1 MKIYE
6 ILLGIIMLGVTQLSQ
21 IPADIEVNDVV
32 VESDYSDI
40 ETGNIVTESDYS
52 DTEVSDAAIEPDYSE
67 TEIDDIAVESGDTDM
82 SISNAATEEDYSDR
96 VSIERR
102 DESVYDEEGRLIAQI
117 YYDKPVIRGDSE
129 AIKKINTYFE
139 KEAEAFYDRGT
150 GISWLSQINFYE
162 EFKNG
167 MELMKER
174 WGNEMLSQHPTH
186 YTMDTRVCYMDE
198 DMISI
203 VQVWNYNLEHNNWH
217 CYGST
222 FDLRTGELIPITKL
236 ISIKPEEMKAIFLIT
251 GNIIDIGVYEVLK
264 DDNYVI
270 DDCGHRIDMK
280 YEYFYDGE
288 SYYLINEFALEF
300 RTSSVLKWN
309 GKWGENLEV
318 TELYYYTDRTTGQI
332 ACREPGMS

>member
-1 MKIYE
+1 MKYKNVGLIHAIAICIVAFNVMACSNGDNKVLQADAKESIQSSIAKVSHIAEGIEKTYE
-6 ILLGIIMLGVTQLSQ
+6 QSIQRKCM
-21 IPADIEVNDVV
+21 DNNRD
-32 VESDYSDI
+32 DYSDQVLI
-40 ETGNIVTESDYS
+40 EKVDQ
-52 DTEVSDAAIEPDYSE
+52 
-67 TEIDDIAVESGDTDM
+67 
-82 SISNAATEEDYSDR
+82 
-96 VSIERR
+96 
-102 DESVYDEEGRLIAQI
+102 SVYDEQGRLIAQI
-117 YYDKPVIRGDSE
+117 YYDKPIIQGDSE
-129 AIKKINTYFE
+129 AVKKINAYFDN
-139 KEAEAFYDRGT
+139 EANAFYNQGT
-150 GISWLSQINFYE
+150 SVTWFSADAFQQ
-162 EFKNG
+162 FKDG
-167 MELMKER
+167 LELMKER
-174 WGNEMLSQHPTH
+174 WGNEILAEYPPR
-186 YTMDTRVCYMDE
+186 YAMDTSVCYMDE
-198 DMISI
+198 NIISI
-203 VQVWNYNLEHNNWH
+203 VQVRNYMLEHNSWH

-270 DDCGHRIDMK
+270 DFGGHRIDMK

>member
-1 MKIYE
+1 MKYKNVGLIHAIAICIVAFNVMACSNGDNKVLQADAKESIQSSIAKVSHIAEGIEKTYE
-6 ILLGIIMLGVTQLSQ
+6 QSIQRKCM
-21 IPADIEVNDVV
+21 DNNRD
-32 VESDYSDI
+32 DYSDQVLI
-40 ETGNIVTESDYS
+40 EKVDQ
-52 DTEVSDAAIEPDYSE
+52 
-67 TEIDDIAVESGDTDM
+67 
-82 SISNAATEEDYSDR
+82 
-96 VSIERR
+96 
-102 DESVYDEEGRLIAQI
+102 SVYDEQGRLIAQI
-117 YYDKPVIRGDSE
+117 YYDKPVIQGDSE
-129 AIKKINTYFE
+129 AIKKINAYFDN
-139 KEAEAFYDRGT
+139 EANAFYNQGT
-150 GISWLSQINFYE
+150 SVTWFSADAFQQ
-162 EFKNG
+162 FKDG
-167 MELMKER
+167 LELMKER
-174 WGNEMLSQHPTH
+174 WGNEMMAEYPTR
-186 YTMDTRVCYMDE
+186 YAMDTSVCYMDE
-198 DMISI
+198 NIISI
-203 VQVWNYNLEHNNWH
+203 VQVRNYMLEHNSWH

>member
-6 ILLGIIMLGVTQLSQ
+6 ILLGIIMLGLTQLSQ
-21 IPADIEVNDVV
+21 IPADIEINDVV
-32 VESDYSDI
+32 VESDCSDT
-40 ETGNIVTESDYS
+40 EVGDTATESDYS
-52 DTEVSDAAIEPDYSE
+52 DTEIGDIVAEPD
-67 TEIDDIAVESGDTDM
+67 DTDM
-82 SISNAATEEDYSDR
+82 SVSNAATEEDYSDR

-129 AIKKINTYFE
+129 AIKKINAYFDN
-139 KEAEAFYDRGT
+139 EANAFYNQGT
-150 GISWLSQINFYE
+150 SVTWFSADAFQQ
-162 EFKNG
+162 FKDG
-167 MELMKER
+167 LELMKER
-174 WGNEMLSQHPTH
+174 WGNEIMAEYPTR
-186 YTMDTRVCYMDE
+186 YAMDTSVCYMDE
-198 DMISI
+198 NIISI
-203 VQVWNYNLEHNNWH
+203 VQVRNYMLEHNSWH

-236 ISIKPEEMKAIFLIT
+236 ISIKPEEMKTIFLIT

-300 RTSSVLKWN
+300 RTSLVIKWN

-318 TELYYYTDRTTGQI
+318 TEFYYYTDRITGQI

>member
-1 MKIYE
+1 MKYKNVGLIHAIAICIVAFNVMACSNGDNKVLQADAKESIQSSIAKVSHIAEGIEKTYE
-6 ILLGIIMLGVTQLSQ
+6 QSIQRKCM
-21 IPADIEVNDVV
+21 DNNRD
-32 VESDYSDI
+32 DYSDQVLI
-40 ETGNIVTESDYS
+40 EKVDQ
-52 DTEVSDAAIEPDYSE
+52 
-67 TEIDDIAVESGDTDM
+67 
-82 SISNAATEEDYSDR
+82 
-96 VSIERR
+96 
-102 DESVYDEEGRLIAQI
+102 SVYDEQGRLIAQI
-117 YYDKPVIRGDSE
+117 YYDKPIIQGDSE
-129 AIKKINTYFE
+129 AVKKINAYFDN
-139 KEAEAFYDRGT
+139 EANAFYDQGT
-150 GISWLSQINFYE
+150 SVTWFSKDAFHQ
-162 EFKNG
+162 FKDG
-167 MELMKER
+167 LELMKER
-174 WGNEMLSQHPTH
+174 WGNEILAEYPPR
-186 YTMDTRVCYMDE
+186 YAMDTSVCYMDE
-198 DMISI
+198 NIISI
-203 VQVWNYNLEHNNWH
+203 VQVRNYMLEHNSWH

>member
-1 MKIYE
+1 MKYKNVGLIHAIAICIVAFNVMACSNGDNKVLQADAKESIQSSIAKVSHIAEGIEKTYE
-6 ILLGIIMLGVTQLSQ
+6 QSIQRKCM
-21 IPADIEVNDVV
+21 DNNRD
-32 VESDYSDI
+32 DYSDQVLI
-40 ETGNIVTESDYS
+40 EKVDQ
-52 DTEVSDAAIEPDYSE
+52 
-67 TEIDDIAVESGDTDM
+67 
-82 SISNAATEEDYSDR
+82 
-96 VSIERR
+96 
-102 DESVYDEEGRLIAQI
+102 SVYDEQGQLIAQI
-117 YYDKPVIRGDSE
+117 YYDKPVIQGDSE
-129 AIKKINTYFE
+129 AVKKINAYFDN
-139 KEAEAFYDRGT
+139 EANAFYNQGT
-150 GISWLSQINFYE
+150 SVTWFSADAFQQ
-162 EFKNG
+162 FKDG
-167 MELMKER
+167 LELMKER
-174 WGNEMLSQHPTH
+174 WGNEMMAEYPTR
-186 YTMDTRVCYMDE
+186 YAMDTSVCYMDE
-198 DMISI
+198 NIISI
-203 VQVWNYNLEHNNWH
+203 VQVRNYMLEHNSWY

-236 ISIKPEEMKAIFLIT
+236 INIKPEEMKAIFLIA

-270 DDCGHRIDMK
+270 DFGGHRIDMK

>member
-1 MKIYE
+1 MKYKNVGLIHAIAICIVAFNVMACSNGDNKVLQADGKESIQSSIAKVSHIAEGIEKTYE
-6 ILLGIIMLGVTQLSQ
+6 QSIQRKCM
-21 IPADIEVNDVV
+21 DNNRD
-32 VESDYSDI
+32 DYSDQVLI
-40 ETGNIVTESDYS
+40 EKVDQ
-52 DTEVSDAAIEPDYSE
+52 
-67 TEIDDIAVESGDTDM
+67 
-82 SISNAATEEDYSDR
+82 
-96 VSIERR
+96 
-102 DESVYDEEGRLIAQI
+102 SVYDEQGRLIAQI
-117 YYDKPVIRGDSE
+117 YYDKPVIQGDSE
-129 AIKKINTYFE
+129 AIKKINAYFDN
-139 KEAEAFYDRGT
+139 EANAFYNQGT
-150 GISWLSQINFYE
+150 SVTWFSADAFQQ
-162 EFKNG
+162 FKDG
-167 MELMKER
+167 LELMKER
-174 WGNEMLSQHPTH
+174 WGNEMMAEYPTR
-186 YTMDTRVCYMDE
+186 YAMDTSVCYMDE
-198 DMISI
+198 NIISI
-203 VQVWNYNLEHNNWH
+203 VQVRNYMLEHNSWH

-270 DDCGHRIDMK
+270 DFGGHRIDMK

>member
-1 MKIYE
+1 MKYKNVGLIHAIAICIVVFNVMACSNGDNKVLQADAKESIQSSIAKVSHIAEGIEKTYE
-6 ILLGIIMLGVTQLSQ
+6 QSIQRKCM
-21 IPADIEVNDVV
+21 DNNRD
-32 VESDYSDI
+32 DYSDQVLI
-40 ETGNIVTESDYS
+40 EKVDQ
-52 DTEVSDAAIEPDYSE
+52 
-67 TEIDDIAVESGDTDM
+67 
-82 SISNAATEEDYSDR
+82 
-96 VSIERR
+96 
-102 DESVYDEEGRLIAQI
+102 SVYDEQGRLIAQI
-117 YYDKPVIRGDSE
+117 YYDKPVIQGDSE
-129 AIKKINTYFE
+129 AIKKINAYFDN
-139 KEAEAFYDRGT
+139 EANAFYDQGT
-150 GISWLSQINFYE
+150 SVTWFSADAFQQ
-162 EFKNG
+162 FKDG
-167 MELMKER
+167 LELMKER
-174 WGNEMLSQHPTH
+174 WGNEMMAEYPTR
-186 YTMDTRVCYMDE
+186 YAMDTSVCYMDE
-198 DMISI
+198 NIISI
-203 VQVWNYNLEHNNWH
+203 VQVRNYMLEHNSWH

-270 DDCGHRIDMK
+270 DFGGHRIDMK

>member
-1 MKIYE
+1 MKYKNVGLIHAIAICIVAFNVMACSNGDNKVLQADAKESIQSSIAKVSHIAEGIEKTYE
-6 ILLGIIMLGVTQLSQ
+6 QSIQRKCM
-21 IPADIEVNDVV
+21 DNNRD
-32 VESDYSDI
+32 DYSDQVLI
-40 ETGNIVTESDYS
+40 EKVDQ
-52 DTEVSDAAIEPDYSE
+52 
-67 TEIDDIAVESGDTDM
+67 
-82 SISNAATEEDYSDR
+82 
-96 VSIERR
+96 
-102 DESVYDEEGRLIAQI
+102 SVYDEQGRLIAQI
-117 YYDKPVIRGDSE
+117 YYDKPVIQGDSE
-129 AIKKINTYFE
+129 GVKKINAYFDN
-139 KEAEAFYDRGT
+139 EANAFYNQGT
-150 GISWLSQINFYE
+150 SVTWFSADAFQQ
-162 EFKNG
+162 FKDG
-167 MELMKER
+167 LELMKER
-174 WGNEMLSQHPTH
+174 WGNEMMAEYPTR
-186 YTMDTRVCYMDE
+186 YAMDTSVCYMDE
-198 DMISI
+198 NIISI
-203 VQVWNYNLEHNNWH
+203 VQVRNYMLEHNSWH

-300 RTSSVLKWN
+300 RTSLVIKWN

-318 TELYYYTDRTTGQI
+318 TEFYYYTDRTTGQI

>member
-1 MKIYE
+1 MKYKNVGLIHAIAICIVAFNVMACSNGDNKVLQADAKESIQSSIAKVSHIAEGIEKTYE
-6 ILLGIIMLGVTQLSQ
+6 QSIQRKCM
-21 IPADIEVNDVV
+21 DNNRD
-32 VESDYSDI
+32 DYSDQVLI
-40 ETGNIVTESDYS
+40 EKVDQ
-52 DTEVSDAAIEPDYSE
+52 
-67 TEIDDIAVESGDTDM
+67 
-82 SISNAATEEDYSDR
+82 
-96 VSIERR
+96 
-102 DESVYDEEGRLIAQI
+102 SVYDEQGRLIAQI
-117 YYDKPVIRGDSE
+117 YYDKPVIQGDSE
-129 AIKKINTYFE
+129 GVKKINAYFDN
-139 KEAEAFYDRGT
+139 EANAFYNQGT
-150 GISWLSQINFYE
+150 SVTWFSADAFQQ
-162 EFKNG
+162 FKDG
-167 MELMKER
+167 LELMKER
-174 WGNEMLSQHPTH
+174 WGNEMMAEYPTR
-186 YTMDTRVCYMDE
+186 YAMDTSVCYMDE
-198 DMISI
+198 NIISI
-203 VQVWNYNLEHNNWH
+203 VQVRNYMLEHNSWY

-270 DDCGHRIDMK
+270 DFGGHRIDMK

>member
-1 MKIYE
+1 MKYKNVGLIHAIAICIVAFNVMACSNGDNKVLQADGKESIQSSIAKVSHIAEGIEKTYE
-6 ILLGIIMLGVTQLSQ
+6 QSIQRKCM
-21 IPADIEVNDVV
+21 DNNRD
-32 VESDYSDI
+32 DYSDQVLI
-40 ETGNIVTESDYS
+40 EKVDQ
-52 DTEVSDAAIEPDYSE
+52 
-67 TEIDDIAVESGDTDM
+67 
-82 SISNAATEEDYSDR
+82 
-96 VSIERR
+96 
-102 DESVYDEEGRLIAQI
+102 SVYDEQGRLIAQI
-117 YYDKPVIRGDSE
+117 YYDKPVIQGDSE
-129 AIKKINTYFE
+129 AVKKINAYFDN
-139 KEAEAFYDRGT
+139 EANAFYNQGT
-150 GISWLSQINFYE
+150 SVTWFSADAFQQ
-162 EFKNG
+162 FKDG
-167 MELMKER
+167 LELMKER
-174 WGNEMLSQHPTH
+174 WGNEMMAEYPTR
-186 YTMDTRVCYMDE
+186 YAMDTSVCYMDE
-198 DMISI
+198 NIISI
-203 VQVWNYNLEHNNWH
+203 VQVRNYMLEHNSWH

-270 DDCGHRIDMK
+270 DFGGHRIDMK

>member
-1 MKIYE
+1 MKYKNVGLIHAIAICIVAFNVMACSNGDNKVLQADAKESIQSSIAKVSHIAEGIEKTYE
-6 ILLGIIMLGVTQLSQ
+6 QSIQRKCM
-21 IPADIEVNDVV
+21 DNNRD
-32 VESDYSDI
+32 DYSDQVLI
-40 ETGNIVTESDYS
+40 EKVDQ
-52 DTEVSDAAIEPDYSE
+52 
-67 TEIDDIAVESGDTDM
+67 
-82 SISNAATEEDYSDR
+82 
-96 VSIERR
+96 
-102 DESVYDEEGRLIAQI
+102 SVYDEQGRLIAQI
-117 YYDKPVIRGDSE
+117 YYAKPVIQGDSE
-129 AIKKINTYFE
+129 AVKKINAYFDN
-139 KEAEAFYDRGT
+139 EANAFYDQGT
-150 GISWLSQINFYE
+150 SVTWFSKDAFHQ
-162 EFKNG
+162 FKDG
-167 MELMKER
+167 LELMKER
-174 WGNEMLSQHPTH
+174 WGNEILAEYPPR
-186 YTMDTRVCYMDE
+186 YAMDTSVCYMDE
-198 DMISI
+198 NIISI
-203 VQVWNYNLEHNNWH
+203 VQVRNYMLEHNSWH

-270 DDCGHRIDMK
+270 DFGGHRIDMK

>member
-1 MKIYE
+1 MACSNGDNKVLQADAKESIQSSIAKVSHIAEGIEKTYE
-6 ILLGIIMLGVTQLSQ
+6 QSIQRKCM
-21 IPADIEVNDVV
+21 DNNRD
-32 VESDYSDI
+32 DYSDQVLI
-40 ETGNIVTESDYS
+40 EKVDQ
-52 DTEVSDAAIEPDYSE
+52 
-67 TEIDDIAVESGDTDM
+67 
-82 SISNAATEEDYSDR
+82 
-96 VSIERR
+96 
-102 DESVYDEEGRLIAQI
+102 SVYDEQGRLIAQI
-117 YYDKPVIRGDSE
+117 YYDKPVIQGDSE
-129 AIKKINTYFE
+129 AVKKINAYFDN
-139 KEAEAFYDRGT
+139 EANAFYNQGT
-150 GISWLSQINFYE
+150 SVTWFSADAFQQ
-162 EFKNG
+162 FKDG
-167 MELMKER
+167 LELMKER
-174 WGNEMLSQHPTH
+174 WGNEMMAEYPTR
-186 YTMDTRVCYMDE
+186 YAMDTSVCYMDE
-198 DMISI
+198 NIISI
-203 VQVWNYNLEHNNWH
+203 VQVRNYMLEHNSWH

-270 DDCGHRIDMK
+270 DFGGHRIDMK

>member
-1 MKIYE
+1 MKYKNVGLIHAIAICIVAFNVMACSNGDNKVLQADAKESIQSSIAKVSHIAEGIEKTYE
-6 ILLGIIMLGVTQLSQ
+6 QSIQRKCM
-21 IPADIEVNDVV
+21 DNNRD
-32 VESDYSDI
+32 DYSDQVLI
-40 ETGNIVTESDYS
+40 EKVDQ
-52 DTEVSDAAIEPDYSE
+52 
-67 TEIDDIAVESGDTDM
+67 
-82 SISNAATEEDYSDR
+82 
-96 VSIERR
+96 
-102 DESVYDEEGRLIAQI
+102 SVYDEQGRLIAQI
-117 YYDKPVIRGDSE
+117 YYDKPVIQGDSE
-129 AIKKINTYFE
+129 AVKKINAYFDN
-139 KEAEAFYDRGT
+139 EANAFYNQGT
-150 GISWLSQINFYE
+150 SVTWFSADAFQQ
-162 EFKNG
+162 FKDG
-167 MELMKER
+167 LELMKER
-174 WGNEMLSQHPTH
+174 WGNEILAEYPPR
-186 YTMDTRVCYMDE
+186 YAMDTSVCYMDE
-198 DMISI
+198 NIISI
-203 VQVWNYNLEHNNWH
+203 VQVRNYMLEHNSWH

-270 DDCGHRIDMK
+270 DFGGHRIDMK

>member
-1 MKIYE
+1 MKYKNVGLIHAIAICIVAFNVMACSNGDNKVLQADAKESIQSSIAKVSHIAEGIEKTYE
-6 ILLGIIMLGVTQLSQ
+6 QSIQRKCM
-21 IPADIEVNDVV
+21 DNNRD
-32 VESDYSDI
+32 DYSDQVLI
-40 ETGNIVTESDYS
+40 EKVDQ
-52 DTEVSDAAIEPDYSE
+52 
-67 TEIDDIAVESGDTDM
+67 
-82 SISNAATEEDYSDR
+82 
-96 VSIERR
+96 
-102 DESVYDEEGRLIAQI
+102 SVYDEQGRLIAQI
-117 YYDKPVIRGDSE
+117 YYDKPVIQGDSE
-129 AIKKINTYFE
+129 AIKKINAYFDN
-139 KEAEAFYDRGT
+139 EANAFYDQGT
-150 GISWLSQINFYE
+150 SVTWFSKDAFHQ
-162 EFKNG
+162 FKDG
-167 MELMKER
+167 LELMKER
-174 WGNEMLSQHPTH
+174 WGNEILAEYPPR
-186 YTMDTRVCYMDE
+186 YAMDTSVCYMDE
-198 DMISI
+198 NIISI
-203 VQVWNYNLEHNNWH
+203 VQVRNYMLEHNSWH

-270 DDCGHRIDMK
+270 DFGGHRIDMK

-318 TELYYYTDRTTGQI
+318 TEFYYYTDRTTGQI

>member
-1 MKIYE
+1 MKYKNVGLIHAIAICIVAFNVMACSNGDNKVLQADAKESIQSSIAKVSHIAEGIEKTYE
-6 ILLGIIMLGVTQLSQ
+6 QSIQRKCM
-21 IPADIEVNDVV
+21 DNNRD
-32 VESDYSDI
+32 DYSDQVLI
-40 ETGNIVTESDYS
+40 EKVDQ
-52 DTEVSDAAIEPDYSE
+52 
-67 TEIDDIAVESGDTDM
+67 
-82 SISNAATEEDYSDR
+82 
-96 VSIERR
+96 
-102 DESVYDEEGRLIAQI
+102 SVYDEQGRLIAQI
-117 YYDKPVIRGDSE
+117 YYDKPVIQGDSE
-129 AIKKINTYFE
+129 AVKKINAYFDN
-139 KEAEAFYDRGT
+139 EANAFYNQGT
-150 GISWLSQINFYE
+150 SVTWFSADAFQQ
-162 EFKNG
+162 FKDG
-167 MELMKER
+167 LELMKER
-174 WGNEMLSQHPTH
+174 WGNEMMAEYPTR
-186 YTMDTRVCYMDE
+186 YAMDTSVCYMDE
-198 DMISI
+198 NIISI
-203 VQVWNYNLEHNNWH
+203 VQVRNYMLEHNSWY

-236 ISIKPEEMKAIFLIT
+236 INIKPEEMKAIFLIA

-270 DDCGHRIDMK
+270 DFYEHHIDMK

>member
-1 MKIYE
+1 MKYKNVGLIHAIAICIVAFNVMACSNGDNKVLQADAKESIQSSIAKVSHIAEGIEKTYE
-6 ILLGIIMLGVTQLSQ
+6 QSIQRKCM
-21 IPADIEVNDVV
+21 DNNRD
-32 VESDYSDI
+32 DYSDQVLI
-40 ETGNIVTESDYS
+40 EKVDQ
-52 DTEVSDAAIEPDYSE
+52 
-67 TEIDDIAVESGDTDM
+67 
-82 SISNAATEEDYSDR
+82 
-96 VSIERR
+96 
-102 DESVYDEEGRLIAQI
+102 SVYDEQGRLIAQI
-117 YYDKPVIRGDSE
+117 YYDKPVIQGDSE
-129 AIKKINTYFE
+129 AVKKINAYFDN
-139 KEAEAFYDRGT
+139 EANAFYNQGT
-150 GISWLSQINFYE
+150 SVTWFSADAFQQ
-162 EFKNG
+162 FKDG
-167 MELMKER
+167 LELMKER
-174 WGNEMLSQHPTH
+174 WGNEMMAEYPTR
-186 YTMDTRVCYMDE
+186 YAMDTSVCYMDE
-198 DMISI
+198 NIISI
-203 VQVWNYNLEHNNWH
+203 VQVRNYMLEHNSWH

-309 GKWGENLEV
+309 GKWGENLKV

>member
-1 MKIYE
+1 MKYKNVGLIHAIAICIVAFNVMACSNGDNKVLQVDAKESIQSSIAKVSHIAEGIEKTYE
-6 ILLGIIMLGVTQLSQ
+6 QSIQRKCM
-21 IPADIEVNDVV
+21 DNNRD
-32 VESDYSDI
+32 DYSDQVLI
-40 ETGNIVTESDYS
+40 EKVDQ
-52 DTEVSDAAIEPDYSE
+52 
-67 TEIDDIAVESGDTDM
+67 
-82 SISNAATEEDYSDR
+82 
-96 VSIERR
+96 
-102 DESVYDEEGRLIAQI
+102 SVYDEQGRLIAQI
-117 YYDKPVIRGDSE
+117 YYDKPVIQGDSE
-129 AIKKINTYFE
+129 AVKKINAYFDN
-139 KEAEAFYDRGT
+139 EANAFYNQGT
-150 GISWLSQINFYE
+150 SVTWFSADAFQQ
-162 EFKNG
+162 FKDG
-167 MELMKER
+167 LELMKER
-174 WGNEMLSQHPTH
+174 WGNEMMAEYPTR
-186 YTMDTRVCYMDE
+186 YAMDTSVCYMDE
-198 DMISI
+198 NIISI
-203 VQVWNYNLEHNNWH
+203 VQVRNYMLEHNSWH

-280 YEYFYDGE
+280 YAYFYDGE